1 MLIEICTG
9 RGWKTNYILFSNLGK
24 WMWSRQLQN
33 IYFIAVAE
41 IINVWC
47 FLRGALLTFTG
58 FAHGI
63 LTRLVSSLHLVN
75 ISVADLARNDG
86 FNNFSHSSLYH
97 DSHHHVIMTLVITL
111 SWITTSSVYH
121 ESRHQSIATLVIF
134 LSSLTSHPDYT
145 TGLSCLISSVFHDSH
160 HDTIMTHI
168 IISLSWLTS
177 SLVYHG
183 SHHHS
188 GKRGHW

>member
-1 MLIEICTG
+1 
-9 RGWKTNYILFSNLGK
+9 
-24 WMWSRQLQN
+24 MWSRQLQN

-86 FNNFSHSSLYH
+86 FNNFPMHNFSHSSLYH
-97 DSHHHVIMTLVITL
+97 DSHHHSILTHIITL
-111 SWITTSSVYH
+111 S
-121 ESRHQSIATLVIF
+121 
-134 LSSLTSHPDYT
+134 
-145 TGLSCLISSVFHDSH
+145 
-160 HDTIMTHI
+160 
-168 IISLSWLTS
+168 
-177 SLVYHG
+177 
-183 SHHHS
+183 
-188 GKRGHW
+188 